1 MTKIVRV
8 PLICATVNN
17 NGEEVDYKKVNEILW
32 DLQRQTR
39 DIRNKSLQ
47 YAWEWL
53 GFSNDYKEQYEEY
66 PKEKDFLN
74 YTLSGYV
81 YDKLKSSG
89 KYTLYTSN
97 MSSSSRDALAKFNGM
112 KKEIF
117 EMVYLDGMTQKEAG
131 ESLGYTQARVSQVMK
146 DL

>member
-66 PKEKDFLN
+66 PKEKDILN
-74 YTLSGYV
+74 YTLGGYV
-81 YDKLKSSG
+81 YDKLKSAN

-97 MSSSSRDALAKFNGM
+97 LSASSRDALSKF
-112 KKEIF
+112 
-117 EMVYLDGMTQKEAG
+117 MV
-131 ESLGYTQARVSQVMK
+131 
-146 DL
+146 